1 VKSPDPA
8 AVIRAHAAF
17 TFRVL
22 KHLGVAEQ
30 QLDDMSQEVFVI
42 VLRQLADFEGRSSLR
57 TWIFGI
63 CRNVARRARLEGRLL
78 SDLETAQ
85 LAEAFEPARQD
96 HELWLK
102 QAHAQLLAALSQLDE
117 EQRSVFVM
125 FELEEL
131 PMEEIAAALAAP
143 LTTCYSRLYAAR
155 KRVEAA
161 MRRRQQRTDLRL
173 IKGVSR

>member
-1 VKSPDPA
+1 MKQHDP
-8 AVIRAHAAF
+8 VEMIREHAAF
-17 TFRVL
+17 VFRVL

-42 VLRQLADFEGRSSLR
+42 ALRQLAHFEGRSSLR

-78 SDLETAQ
+78 ADLATAQ
-85 LAEAFEPARQD
+85 LADAIEPARQD

-102 QAHAQLLAALSQLDE
+102 QAHARLLEALAELDE
-117 EQRSVFVM
+117 EQRSVFVL

-131 PMEEIAAALAAP
+131 PMEDIAASLAAP

-155 KRVEAA
+155 RRIETA
-161 MRRRQQRTDLRL
+161 MRRGERRVEFRVV
-173 IKGVSR
+173 KGASR